1 MVQSQRSTQVANDG
15 PSAIPSLC
23 VGVIVLA
30 ARISTH
36 IAAAS
41 FALAAA
47 GVVVRS
53 AVVWAEISSAR
64 RSVARCHGHC
74 AISRT

>member
-15 PSAIPSLC
+15 SSAIPSLC
-23 VGVIVLA
+23 VVVIVLA

-36 IAAAS
+36 IAAGS

-47 GVVVRS
+47 GIVVRS
-53 AVVWAEISSAR
+53 AVVSA
-64 RSVARCHGHC
+64 
-74 AISRT
+74 